1 LDEGTTLKMNS
12 TLLAPQIQINHQG
25 ELRHFLTIEGL
36 SPEVLNRILDL
47 ADHYINT
54 QAHTEK
60 KLNTLAGKTIVN
72 LFFETSTRT
81 RSTFE
86 LAAKRLSADLLSL
99 NVSASST
106 SKGESLLD
114 TIFNLEAMHTD
125 IFVIRHPESGAA
137 HFIAQHVKPHVAVIN
152 AGDGQH
158 AHPTQAM
165 LDVLTIRRHK
175 PRFDNLIVALVGDIA
190 HSRVAR
196 SAIHALNVL
205 RTGEIRVVAP
215 KTLLPVQMETFGVK
229 IYHDLA
235 HGIKDADVIVMLRL
249 QKERMET
256 ALLPSKHEYYHL
268 YGLTTEKL
276 RYAKPDVL
284 VMHPGPM
291 NRGVEIESAI
301 VTSPSS
307 AILQQ
312 VNYGIAVRMAVM
324 TLLMQ
329 KGRNA

>member
-1 LDEGTTLKMNS
+1 MHS
-12 TLLAPQIQINHQG
+12 SLLSPHVQVTNQG

-36 SPEVLNRILDL
+36 SSELLNSILNL
-47 ADHYINT
+47 ADHYIDT
-54 QAHTEK
+54 QAHVEK

-72 LFFETSTRT
+72 LFFEPSTRT

-86 LAAKRLSADLLSL
+86 LAAKRLSADSL
-99 NVSASST
+99 NLNVNASSAT
-106 SKGESLLD
+106 KGESLLD

-137 HFIAQHVKPHVAVIN
+137 HFIAQHVKPHVSVIN
-152 AGDGQH
+152 AGDGRH
-158 AHPTQAM
+158 AHPTQAL
-165 LDVLTIRRHK
+165 LDLLTIRRRK
-175 PRFDNLIVALVGDIA
+175 PDFSKLVVALVGDIA

-196 SAIHALNVL
+196 SAIHALTLL

-215 KTLLPVQMETFGVK
+215 KTLLSVKMDTFGVK

-235 HGIKDADVIVMLRL
+235 QGIKDADVIIMLRL

-256 ALLPSKHEYYHL
+256 ALLPSEHEFYHL

-276 RYAKPDVL
+276 RYAKPDAL

-301 VTSPSS
+301 LASPSS

-312 VNYGIAVRMAVM
+312 VNYGVAVRMAVM

-329 KGRNA
+329 RGNKA